1 MHAVVEVEAVDID
14 DQPGEVAPRDR
25 RPSCAGTWVSAGLSA
40 AILVWLAVRSEKQAK
55 VQEATRQAREEDEAM
70 RRERAVA
77 NQVACDA
84 YPTGGHSEG
93 GVVISA
99 TGIVLT
105 VNDHTGV
112 VVNKLTCDVPFGGIG
127 SVDLADAV
135 TPDDGPV
142 KREFPAREPI
152 EFTRGGR
159 EVRESVVFAFSLNG
173 VPWSRCPAAT
183 EAIRKELT
191 VASG

>member
-1 MHAVVEVEAVDID
+1 
-14 DQPGEVAPRDR
+14 
-25 RPSCAGTWVSAGLSA
+25 
-40 AILVWLAVRSEKQAK
+40 
-55 VQEATRQAREEDEAM
+55 M

-142 KREFPAREPI
+142 KREFPACEPI